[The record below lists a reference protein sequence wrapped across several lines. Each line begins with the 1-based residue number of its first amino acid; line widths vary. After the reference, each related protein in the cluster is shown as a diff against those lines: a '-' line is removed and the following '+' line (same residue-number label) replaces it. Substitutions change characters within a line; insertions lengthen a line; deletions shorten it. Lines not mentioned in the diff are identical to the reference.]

1 MNKFATDA
9 ASLGQGLSNSA
20 SALNLAGADLY
31 ESLAMITGITEI
43 TQDASGAGNA
53 LKISSMRLRGMKG
66 QLEELD
72 EEVDPTLDSISKVQT
87 QILNLTDGKV
97 NIFDN
102 TGEFRNYFEIM
113 RDIADVYGELSSTDQ
128 ATLSEILFGKNRGN
142 QGAALLQAFQS
153 GQVQKAYETA
163 INSAGSAA
171 KEQEA
176 WMQSLEADF
185 CFGT

>member
-1 MNKFATDA
+1 
-9 ASLGQGLSNSA
+9 
-20 SALNLAGADLY
+20 
-31 ESLAMITGITEI
+31 
-43 TQDASGAGNA
+43 
-53 LKISSMRLRGMKG
+53 MKG
-66 QLEELD
+66 QLEELG

-176 WMQSLEADF
+176 WMQSLEAKTQQFQAAWQGLSQTVLNTDF
-185 CFGT
+185 LKGAIDTGTGLLNVLEGIVDTITLPGTLAAGGGIFAFFKNLD